1 MKGRLDAFA
10 TIPPRYARATVT
22 LVASAHEV
30 RLLDGANIVA
40 RHERTWGR
48 HQRVGAP
55 ERRRGLLEP
64 KRAGR
69 TPRMRD
75 RLLAQVADIGALYTR
90 WVDLGRS
97 VGLMTARTGKLLDL
111 YGADLLAKAVA

>member
-1 MKGRLDAFA
+1 
-10 TIPPRYARATVT
+10 
-22 LVASAHEV
+22 
-30 RLLDGANIVA
+30 
-40 RHERTWGR
+40 
-48 HQRVGAP
+48 
-55 ERRRGLLEP
+55 
-64 KRAGR
+64 
-69 TPRMRD
+69 MRE

>member
-10 TIPPRYARATVT
+10 TIPPRYGRATVT

-30 RLLDGANIVA
+30 RRSTAPTSSRGTSAPAAGISA
-40 RHERTWGR
+40 SG
-48 HQRVGAP
+48 P
-55 ERRRGLLEP
+55 ERRRELLEP